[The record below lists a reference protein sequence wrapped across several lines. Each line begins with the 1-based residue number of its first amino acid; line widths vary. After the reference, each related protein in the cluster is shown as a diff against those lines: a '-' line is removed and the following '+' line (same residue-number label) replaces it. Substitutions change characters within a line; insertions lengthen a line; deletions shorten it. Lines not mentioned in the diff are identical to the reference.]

1 MADVDGGLR
10 VVLLGA
16 PGSGKGTQAA
26 TLSRRLGI
34 PAISTG
40 ELLREA
46 VVAKNPLG
54 ERVGGVL
61 ASGQLVADDLM
72 AAMVRE
78 RLARDDARRGFLLDG
93 YPRNAA
99 QAETLEGLLREAGS
113 QLDAVILLRVPQATL
128 VKRTLGRGRQDDSE
142 SVIRERL
149 RLFSDVTMPLIG
161 YYKER
166 GLFREVDGD
175 RPMDDVTSQLLAVLD
190 RGPDQRASGARA

>member
-1 MADVDGGLR
+1 MADVNDLR

-26 TLSRRLGI
+26 LLSRRLGI

-46 VVAKNPLG
+46 VSTKSPLG
-54 ERVGGVL
+54 FRVADVL

-72 AAMVRE
+72 ADVVRE
-78 RLARDDARRGFLLDG
+78 RLGREDARQGFLLDG

-99 QAETLEGLLREAGS
+99 QAETLEDLLQDAGTP
-113 QLDAVILLRVPQATL
+113 LDAVVLLRVPQATL
-128 VKRTLGRGRQDDSE
+128 VRRTLGRGRQDDSE
-142 SVIRERL
+142 AVIRERL
-149 RLFSDVTMPLIG
+149 RLFGDVTLPLIG
-161 YYKER
+161 YYRER

-175 RPMDDVTSQLLAVLD
+175 RQVDEVTSQLLAVLD
-190 RGPDQRASGARA
+190 RGTDQVAHGVRA